1 VSSLRS
7 SEIDSI
13 LAPSTIR
20 IQKCPFSRGCFTAA
34 NGLIAS
40 GGGLMFLKFVRCCCL
55 LYGDVNPLAHILQ
68 TWHSLDQ
75 LLLQKFPKCV
85 TDGSRGKRHFVQ
97 ELLGCHTISPTA
109 SQNIEDNH
117 LALSELHSFQFLGE
131 LFICHQLLFTYLSKL
146 TIVKYYNTITF
157 AAISY
162 INVSQ
167 CGVLYRGPSPR

>member
-1 VSSLRS
+1 MSSLRS